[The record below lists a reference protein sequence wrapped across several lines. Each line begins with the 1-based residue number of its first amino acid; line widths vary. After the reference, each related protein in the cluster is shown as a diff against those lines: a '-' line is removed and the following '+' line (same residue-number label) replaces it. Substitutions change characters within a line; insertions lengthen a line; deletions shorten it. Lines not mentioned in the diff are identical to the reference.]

1 MQKKLIK
8 INNKHIIMTWLNK
21 KIKIKRDLLIDTAE
35 NLINNRIIEFEKGF
49 KQIIGDTLSYF
60 NTADMILY

>member
-1 MQKKLIK
+1 
-8 INNKHIIMTWLNK
+8 MTWLNK